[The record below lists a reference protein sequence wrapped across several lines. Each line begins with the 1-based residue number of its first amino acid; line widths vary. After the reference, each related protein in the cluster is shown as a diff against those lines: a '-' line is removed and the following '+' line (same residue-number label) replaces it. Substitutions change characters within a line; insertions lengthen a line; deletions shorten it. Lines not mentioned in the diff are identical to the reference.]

1 MARLSTKRQYLNPFT
16 RSGGRSSTSLRSVRT
31 SFAAT
36 LPAITAIGDYC
47 SIFSNINEGD
57 NLSTIPRVL
66 APSNVIALGY
76 GTTLV
81 TLNRIRIA
89 GYFVLRE
96 IASNNAV
103 DDQME
108 LNSILIRWALVK
120 LPDGTSIASAI
131 DRLSTPKS
139 DPESDI
145 VALIGNES
153 SVNSNH
159 SRRRNREQA
168 SKRTASSMDTSA
180 LNLTVPSPVHSTV
193 NPDVLESEV
202 ASNDSSPQVDTQIR
216 DIESEI
222 AQVNTLQEKQDG
234 EWAGFKKAVKADEAK
249 LKRTTRNTMKGSEP
263 YVTASNELA
272 ALVTKYAAEENCSN
286 WRQNYALFEAPTGS
300 PGYST
305 SRSVYES

>member
-1 MARLSTKRQYLNPFT
+1 MTKKWNAKKNGKSSNFKKKGGTTKSNKKKGGKKWSKKNAKYKYSSRFGTSYAAMARLSTKRQYLNPFT

-108 LNSILIRWALVK
+108 LNSILIRWL
-120 LPDGTSIASAI
+120 
-131 DRLSTPKS
+131 
-139 DPESDI
+139 
-145 VALIGNES
+145 
-153 SVNSNH
+153 
-159 SRRRNREQA
+159 
-168 SKRTASSMDTSA
+168 
-180 LNLTVPSPVHSTV
+180 
-193 NPDVLESEV
+193 
-202 ASNDSSPQVDTQIR
+202 
-216 DIESEI
+216 
-222 AQVNTLQEKQDG
+222 
-234 EWAGFKKAVKADEAK
+234 
-249 LKRTTRNTMKGSEP
+249 
-263 YVTASNELA
+263 
-272 ALVTKYAAEENCSN
+272 
-286 WRQNYALFEAPTGS
+286 
-300 PGYST
+300 
-305 SRSVYES
+305 